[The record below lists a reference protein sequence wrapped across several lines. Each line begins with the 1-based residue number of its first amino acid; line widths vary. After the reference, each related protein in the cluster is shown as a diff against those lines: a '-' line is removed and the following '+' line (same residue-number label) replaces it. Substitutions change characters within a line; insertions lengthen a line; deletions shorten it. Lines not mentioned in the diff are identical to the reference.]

1 MGDFVF
7 CFYINVWFPTRNSPF
22 PLPESIPISHFL
34 LGIPIFWKTRPGLYL
49 FLAAYFFLLFPIIL
63 PLFCGKDTTEGSRLS
78 CIYGTSDITI
88 VIAWSAGVLGREVQ
102 TFVYLDIEIHIVSLV
117 SWKMWRLKVADG
129 GNDPYIYSTNNFV
142 GRQIWEFDPDYGT
155 PEERAEVE
163 AARENFWKN
172 RYQVKPSGDLLWR
185 MQVIIWSHLYIS
197 NSLFGSY
204 SRKHLSSTWNQLYK
218 V

>member
-1 MGDFVF
+1 M
-7 CFYINVWFPTRNSPF
+7 
-22 PLPESIPISHFL
+22 
-34 LGIPIFWKTRPGLYL
+34 
-49 FLAAYFFLLFPIIL
+49 
-63 PLFCGKDTTEGSRLS
+63 
-78 CIYGTSDITI
+78 
-88 VIAWSAGVLGREVQ
+88 Q

-185 MQVIIWSHLYIS
+185 MQVII
-197 NSLFGSY
+197 
-204 SRKHLSSTWNQLYK
+204 
-218 V
+218 